1 MSPYEPRPEGLNT
14 QPAPPSVVE
23 TLGRHT
29 EAEYLTHDL
38 FMGEDADIKCR
49 TVKLVTARKT
59 HQCWLGQARGAKPH
73 EIAVGEL
80 HRYEKALFD
89 GDYWGSYRC
98 CLQCMDNEIDDFDG
112 SDDGDDE

>member
-1 MSPYEPRPEGLNT
+1 MSYMDPRPEGLNT

-23 TLGRHT
+23 TLTRRT

-38 FMGEDADIKCR
+38 FMGEEADIKCR
-49 TVKLVTARKT
+49 TVKLVTARKP
-59 HQCWLGQARGAKPH
+59 HACWLGQALGAKPH

-80 HRYEKALFD
+80 HRYEKALVD

-98 CLQCMDNEIDDFDG
+98 CLRCMDAEIDDVQG
-112 SDDGDDE
+112 TSNGDDK